1 MKKVAI
7 VTGAASG
14 IGASTAIRLAECGWN
29 LVLHTRSRIDSLD
42 QVAKKCKESGANCI
56 AISGNFSDPETSRN
70 LVSVAV
76 DRYAQIDALVVNA
89 GFADTRPLAKMDEE
103 FLKYCF
109 DVNFYQFFQ
118 LLQQSEPWL
127 LKSDAGRVVAISSFT
142 AHQFNYGEGKY
153 GFPATASAKA
163 ALEVF
168 GKSVAVMF
176 AKFGVTINFVVPG
189 YIQKDFG
196 TYSSLSSDEWEKV
209 TASIPLGR
217 LGSPKDVTNVV
228 EFLLKEE
235 SSYITGQVIHVDG
248 GFTL

>member
-14 IGASTAIRLAECGWN
+14 IGASTAIRLAECGWD
-29 LVLHTRSRIDSLD
+29 LVLHTRSRMDSLE
-42 QVAKKCKESGANCI
+42 QVAKNCKDIGANCI
-56 AISGNFSDPETSRN
+56 AISGNFSNPETSKN

-76 DRYAQIDALVVNA
+76 DRYNRVDALVVNA

-118 LLQQSEPWL
+118 LLQESEPWL

-142 AHQFNYGEGKY
+142 AHQFNHGKY

-168 GKSVAVMF
+168 GKSVAVML
-176 AKFGVTINFVVPG
+176 AKFRVTINFVVPG

-196 TYSSLSSDEWEKV
+196 TYSSLSCEEWEKV

-217 LGSPKDVTNVV
+217 LGYPQDVTNVV

-248 GFTL
+248 GLTL